1 MKLLWCRRRIWCKMV
16 PEGGCKMETLTLF
29 YLRFCPYCRN
39 AKRALAQLAEEEKRY
54 ADLAIRWVDE
64 AEDRAL
70 ADRYDYYYVPS
81 LFAGE
86 RKLYEAEPG
95 ESYEACK
102 ARLKAALGEVLPG
115 R

>member
-1 MKLLWCRRRIWCKMV
+1 
-16 PEGGCKMETLTLF
+16 METLTLF

-102 ARLKAALGEVLPG
+102 ARLKAALGEVLFHRAVLLDIDCRYRNG
-115 R
+115 RMLPFII

>member
-86 RKLYEAEPG
+86 RKLY
-95 ESYEACK
+95 
-102 ARLKAALGEVLPG
+102 RLKAALDAVLPG

>member
-1 MKLLWCRRRIWCKMV
+1 
-16 PEGGCKMETLTLF
+16 METLTLF

-39 AKRALAQLAEEEKRY
+39 AKRALAQLAEEENVR
-54 ADLAIRWVDE
+54 DLAVAGVDE

-102 ARLKAALGEVLPG
+102 ARLKAALDEVLPG